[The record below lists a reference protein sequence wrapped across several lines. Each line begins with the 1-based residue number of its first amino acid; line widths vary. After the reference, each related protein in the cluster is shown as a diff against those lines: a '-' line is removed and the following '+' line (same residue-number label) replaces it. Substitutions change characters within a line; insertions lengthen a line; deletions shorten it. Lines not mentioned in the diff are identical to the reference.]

1 MKPFVRSTLLTGILM
16 MVASSSMVAQTS
28 NGWFE
33 QWYRAKY
40 GRPSPT
46 EQARLNTHQQV
57 NAGSPVATPPSVA
70 VSANGGFEQWYRAKY
85 GRPSPTEEA
94 RLVAQQVNPASP
106 EATPPTV
113 ASSADR
119 GFEQRYQAKYGHH
132 PLAEEANLGQIPS
145 KEHLSKHQLNTLIAT
160 AKTPAEHQRIA
171 QFYQTQA
178 QDYLAQ
184 SKEHAREAE
193 QSSNNPMRNN
203 NKAVFSTVNHCE
215 HFAQRF
221 SDLAFKSRKLAE
233 QHEQMATDAGKL
245 SGLQASSHF
254 PTSESLGK

>member
-1 MKPFVRSTLLTGILM
+1 MKTFVRNILITGSLVIF
-16 MVASSSMVAQTS
+16 ASSSMMAQTG

-46 EQARLNTHQQV
+46 EQARLNTQRE
-57 NAGSPVATPPSVA
+57 NAASPEATRPAVA
-70 VSANGGFEQWYRAKY
+70 VSANAGFEQWYRAKY

-94 RLVAQQVNPASP
+94 RLEAQQVNSASP
-106 EATPPTV
+106 EAAPSTV
-113 ASSADR
+113 ATSGKLPSLP
-119 GFEQRYQAKYGHH
+119 EQASIS
-132 PLAEEANLGQIPS
+132 QIPA

-160 AKTPAEHQRIA
+160 AKTPADHQRIA
-171 QFYQTQA
+171 QFYQAQA

-193 QSSNNPMRNN
+193 QARNNPLRVN
-203 NKAVFSTVNHCE
+203 NKTIFSTVNHCE
-215 HFAQRF
+215 HYAQKF
-221 SDLAFKSRKLAE
+221 SDLAAKSQGLAK
-233 QHEQMATDAGKL
+233 QHEQMAAAAGKP
-245 SGLQASSHF
+245 SALQASSHF

>member
-1 MKPFVRSTLLTGILM
+1 MKPFVKSILISSIFAI
-16 MVASSSMVAQTS
+16 VANTAIVAQTS

-46 EQARLNTHQQV
+46 EQARLDTQQA
-57 NAGSPVATPPSVA
+57 NAASPEATRPPVA
-70 VSANGGFEQWYRAKY
+70 VSTNAGFEQWYRAKF

-94 RLVAQQVNPASP
+94 RLEAQQVNSASP
-106 EATPPTV
+106 EATPSTV
-113 ASSADR
+113 AVSADG
-119 GFEQRYQAKYGHH
+119 GFEQRYQAKYGH
-132 PLAEEANLGQIPS
+132 PSLTEQASLGQIPA
-145 KEHLSKHQLNTLIAT
+145 KEHLSKHQLNTLIAA

-171 QFYQTQA
+171 QFYQSQA

-193 QSSNNPMRNN
+193 QSRNNPMRNN

-215 HFAQRF
+215 HYAQKF
-221 SDLAFKSRKLAE
+221 SDLAAKSQELAK
-233 QHEQMATDAGKL
+233 QHEQMVADAGKPNA
-245 SGLQASSHF
+245 LQAYSHF
-254 PTSESLGK
+254 PTSASLGK

>member
-1 MKPFVRSTLLTGILM
+1 MKTLVRNILITGSLAIF
-16 MVASSSMVAQTS
+16 ASSSMVAQTS
-28 NGWFE
+28 NGGFE

-46 EQARLNTHQQV
+46 EQARLNTQRA
-57 NAGSPVATPPSVA
+57 NAASPEATRPPIA
-70 VSANGGFEQWYRAKY
+70 VSTSAGFEQWYRAKY
-85 GRPSPTEEA
+85 GRSSPTEEA
-94 RLVAQQVNPASP
+94 RLEAQQVNPGSP

-113 ASSADR
+113 TASADN
-119 GFEQRYQAKYGHH
+119 GFEQRYQAKYGH
-132 PLAEEANLGQIPS
+132 PSPTSEASLGQIPA

-171 QFYQTQA
+171 QFYQSQA

-184 SKEHAREAE
+184 SKEHALEAE
-193 QSSNNPMRNN
+193 QSRNNPLRNN

-215 HFAQRF
+215 HYAQKF
-221 SDLAFKSRKLAE
+221 SDLAATSQELAK
-233 QHEQMATDAGKL
+233 QHEQMASNAGKP
-245 SGLQASSHF
+245 SALQASSHF

>member
-1 MKPFVRSTLLTGILM
+1 MKTFVRNILITGSLAIF
-16 MVASSSMVAQTS
+16 ASSSMIAQTG
-28 NGWFE
+28 NGGFE

-46 EQARLNTHQQV
+46 EQARLNTPPV
-57 NAGSPVATPPSVA
+57 NVASPSVRTPVT
-70 VSANGGFEQWYRAKY
+70 VSANAGFEQWYRAKY

-94 RLVAQQVNPASP
+94 RLEAPQVNSASP
-106 EATPPTV
+106 EATSPTV
-113 ASSADR
+113 AASADG
-119 GFEQRYQAKYGHH
+119 GFEQRYQAKYGH
-132 PLAEEANLGQIPS
+132 PSLSEEASLGQIPA

-171 QFYQTQA
+171 QFYQSQT

-184 SKEHAREAE
+184 SKEHALEAE
-193 QSSNNPMRNN
+193 QFRSNPMRVNY
-203 NKAVFSTVNHCE
+203 KTVFSTVNHCE
-215 HFAQRF
+215 HYAQKF
-221 SDLAFKSRKLAE
+221 SDLAAKSQEFAK
-233 QHEQMATDAGKL
+233 QHEQMASDSGKQ